1 MEDGIENA
9 QQYKEK
15 VDKMP
20 TFPIP
25 LGNDVII
32 HPIKYPA
39 KIGSLYVPDRSKKRT
54 NQGIIIA
61 KGPLVSDDVD
71 TAEHVFFNG
80 YTGDT
85 IIIEDGSKFFVIPEP
100 HLICR
105 VRNSKV
111 VIMDTETVKRII
123 QERFGELQSREGLAD
138 YSFLCRIEQSLLD
151 RIDSIAVAE
160 GWEY

>member
-1 MEDGIENA
+1 
-9 QQYKEK
+9 
-15 VDKMP
+15 MP

-32 HPIKYPA
+32 HPIKYPE
-39 KIGSLYVPDRSKKRT
+39 KIGRIYVPDRSKKRT

-71 TAEHVFFNG
+71 TADHVFFNG

-85 IIIEDGSKFFVIPEP
+85 IIIEDSSKFFVIPES

-111 VIMDTETVKRII
+111 VIMDTQTVKRII
-123 QERFGELQSREGLAD
+123 SERFGELRSTVVSIDDSET
-138 YSFLCRIEQSLLD
+138 FLNYVEQDLLD
-151 RIDSIAVAE
+151 RIVSIAVAE
-160 GWEY
+160 GWEF

>member
-1 MEDGIENA
+1 
-9 QQYKEK
+9 
-15 VDKMP
+15 VP

-25 LGNDVII
+25 LGDDVII
-32 HPIKYPA
+32 HPIKYPE
-39 KIGSLYVPDRSKKRT
+39 KIGHLYVPDRSKKRT

-71 TAEHVFFNG
+71 TADHVFFNG

-85 IIIEDGSKFFVIPEP
+85 IVLEDSGKFFVIPES

-111 VIMDTETVKRII
+111 VIIDTQTVKRII
-123 QERFGELQSREGLAD
+123 QERFGELRSTVVSID
-138 YSFLCRIEQSLLD
+138 DSDMFLDHAEQSLLD
-151 RIDSIAVAE
+151 RIDSISIAE
-160 GWEY
+160 GWEF

>member
-1 MEDGIENA
+1 
-9 QQYKEK
+9 
-15 VDKMP
+15 MP

-32 HPIKYPA
+32 HPIKYPE
-39 KIGSLYVPDRSKKRT
+39 KIGHLYVPIPSKKRT

-71 TAEHVFFNG
+71 TADHVFFNG

-85 IIIEDGSKFFVIPEP
+85 IIIEDSSKFFVIPES

-123 QERFGELQSREGLAD
+123 TERFGELRSVVVSIDDAET
-138 YSFLCRIEQSLLD
+138 FLNHVEQDLLD
-151 RIDSIAVAE
+151 RIGSIAVSE
-160 GWEY
+160 GWEF